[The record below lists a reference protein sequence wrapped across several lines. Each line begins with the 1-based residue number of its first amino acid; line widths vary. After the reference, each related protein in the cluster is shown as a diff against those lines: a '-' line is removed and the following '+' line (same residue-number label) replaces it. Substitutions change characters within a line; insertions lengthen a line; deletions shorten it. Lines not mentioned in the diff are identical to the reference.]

1 MCGFAHAN
9 PKGQPNSCQRLNSRL
24 RFHYQPLLARSVHE
38 NHPVLL
44 SLDAELSSL
53 RSAYENHPNE
63 QTRYQV
69 ARLESLI
76 EQWAPQRSKAA

>member
-1 MCGFAHAN
+1 MPTQT

-24 RFHYQPLLARSVHE
+24 RFDHQPLLARSVHE

-53 RSAYENHPNE
+53 RSAYENQPNE

-76 EQWAPQRSKAA
+76 EQWAPQRAKAA